1 MKNLILILLFVVL
14 TMSVQAQ
21 TQEIAETTL
30 DSIWA
35 TNPEYRLMMIDM
47 FPTKYLDIQL
57 DSTLFGNSKI
67 YQVNNKWFYLLEK
80 IGSDFK
86 ILIDLDTRSDHW
98 WAKAFINGDSL
109 LVISTKIRSGVLPP
123 RIQRHID
130 QFNQ

>member
-57 DSTLFGNSKI
+57 DSTLFDNSKI

-80 IGSDFK
+80 IGNDFK
-86 ILIDLDTRSDHW
+86 ILIDLDTRLDHW
-98 WAKAFINGDSL
+98 WTKAFINGDSL
-109 LVISTKIRSGVLPP
+109 LVISPKIRSGVLPP
-123 RIQRHID
+123 RIQRHI
-130 QFNQ
+130 NQLNK